1 MDSRAIFMDS
11 RARGLPPCG
20 ALWRPVAGCGA
31 GALPL
36 KKDCSDPR
44 LQYSRLGVLEAWSLG
59 DCTDPMLQYSR
70 LGVLEAWSLG
80 GLEAWVGLQ

>member
-1 MDSRAIFMDS
+1 MDLGGFQGQNA
-11 RARGLPPCG
+11 A
-20 ALWRPVAGCGA
+20 ALWPPVATCGI

-70 LGVLEAWSLG
+70 LGVLEAWRLG
-80 GLEAWVGLQ
+80 ALEAWRLGLDCSDC